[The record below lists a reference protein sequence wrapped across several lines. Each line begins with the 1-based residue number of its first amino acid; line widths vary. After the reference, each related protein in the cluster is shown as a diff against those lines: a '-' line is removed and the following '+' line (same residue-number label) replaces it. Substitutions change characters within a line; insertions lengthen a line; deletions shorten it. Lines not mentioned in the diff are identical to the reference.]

1 MGGPL
6 EGIKVVEMGVWV
18 AGPSC
23 GAVLADWG
31 ADVLKIEPPEGDPCR
46 GLMASLGVPVNPV
59 FEQDNRGKRSM
70 VLNLAS
76 AEAEAIAHRLVD
88 EADVFLT
95 NMRPRA
101 LEKYGLGYAAC
112 AERNP
117 RLVYCQVGGYG
128 PDTSEANRASYDVGA
143 FWSRAGV
150 ALSLVPPGQD
160 PPQQRGGMGD
170 HMTGSNAAG
179 AIAAALFARERT
191 GEGQRVAVSLMR
203 MGTYMMSW
211 DLNARLRLQVASEP
225 YDRFHAV
232 NPIINTFKAGDGKWF
247 MLLLLQADRHWP
259 DLMRALDAPEL
270 ADDPRLQDIPS
281 RREHSVEL
289 VTALDEIFAAR
300 SYAEWAAIFDREDVW
315 HAPMN
320 TIDDVAND
328 PLASE
333 AGVFVELESPEGP
346 VQQVASPADFNRTPA
361 KAGNWPPELGQHTE
375 EVLLGMGY
383 DWDAIIAMKERGA
396 IP

>member
-112 AERNP
+112 AERNQ